1 MTDTERPTTTAAGP
15 AHDPGTRHAQDA
27 AAAPT
32 SRPRWRDVWRT
43 DTWVRPYF
51 SRYRRALAL
60 ALGLGVLTF
69 AFSCALMV
77 TAGYT
82 ISGAAEMPPSV
93 FALTIPLILVRVFG
107 TGKPIL
113 GYLERLVSHDWV
125 LRMTSSLR
133 LRLFRSLEDGAVFE
147 RATRRTG
154 EVLGLLAQDIGH
166 VQNLYLRT
174 IFPTVIAW
182 LLWAVVV
189 ILLGA
194 FDVWFALGMLLIL
207 GVSVTLVPLVSALV
221 NGARQAR
228 DKALRNQLYAELT
241 DNVLGVSDWVFS
253 QRGAAYLERS
263 RPTRTQLRA
272 QQAAMRRFDRQRDL
286 VLQAIFGLAAVALL
300 LWAGAFFGAEGAQ
313 GGAANWIAA
322 FVLGYFPLL
331 DAFAPLSTAAVEA
344 SSHLDA
350 VARLNEMPEPTDSEG
365 DASGVARRGKAHR
378 EVDGEGVAQPHV
390 EREGEAQGEVEGW
403 QPQRSQRP
411 RQPQEHSATCPTS
424 RPTPPELRIEHV
436 SFRHPDSARDVLRDL
451 SLVIP
456 GGQRLAVLGR
466 SGSGKSTLASL
477 IRGDLVPTAGCV
489 TLGGVPTHAMGDDIA
504 RLVGVIQ
511 QRTYLFNT
519 TLLENLRIGNPQA
532 SEDQAW
538 EALEQVG
545 LGPMAR
551 RLPQGLATVVDEAGL
566 RFSGGERHRIAL
578 ARVLLQDVPV
588 VLLDEPT
595 VGLDPLTEHELLRT
609 LLGAL
614 DGRTI
619 VMISHHLQG
628 VSMMDRVVFVEDGT
642 LEMDG
647 TPAELAATS
656 ERYQRLL
663 AFDRGA

>member
-1 MTDTERPTTTAAGP
+1 MAADNR
-15 AHDPGTRHAQDA
+15 HDL
-27 AAAPT
+27 
-32 SRPRWRDVWRT
+32 PRWRDVWRT

-51 SRYRRALAL
+51 ARYRRALAL
-60 ALGLGVLTF
+60 ALGLGVLAF

-82 ISGAAEMPPSV
+82 ISGAAELPASV

-107 TGKPIL
+107 TGKPVL

-133 LRLFRSLEDGAVFE
+133 LRLFRSLEGGAVFE

-182 LLWAVVV
+182 LLWAAV
-189 ILLGA
+189 IALLGA
-194 FDVWFALGMLLIL
+194 FDVWFALGMFVIL
-207 GVSVTLVPLVSALV
+207 GASVTLVPLVSALA

-263 RPTRTQLRA
+263 QATRAELRA
-272 QQAAMRRFDRQRDL
+272 QQAAMRRFDRRRDL
-286 VLQAIFGLAAVALL
+286 VQQALFGLGAAVLL
-300 LWAGAFFGAEGAQ
+300 LWAGLYFGGVH

-331 DAFAPLSTAAVEA
+331 DAFAPLSAAAVEA

-350 VARLNEMPEPTDSEG
+350 VARLNEMPEPTADEQDVCEVGQRDEVQQKGKREG
-365 DASGVARRGKAHR
+365 FVQAPA
-378 EVDGEGVAQPHV
+378 
-390 EREGEAQGEVEGW
+390 EREHEVRCEAACKQARERVGI
-403 QPQRSQRP
+403 RP
-411 RQPQEHSATCPTS
+411 A
-424 RPTPPELRIEHV
+424 PPELRVEHV
-436 SFRHPDSARDVLRDL
+436 SFRYPGTSRDVLRDL
-451 SLVIP
+451 SLVVP
-456 GGQRLAVLGR
+456 GGQRLAILGR

-477 IRGDLVPTAGCV
+477 VRGDLVPRTGTV
-489 TLGGVPTHAMGDDIA
+489 TLGDVPAHTLGDDVA

-519 TLLENLRIGNPQA
+519 TLLENLRVGNPQA
-532 SEDQAW
+532 SEEQAW

-545 LGPMAR
+545 LGPMAH
-551 RLPQGLATVVDEAGL
+551 RLPQGLATIVDEAGL
-566 RFSGGERHRIAL
+566 RFSGGERHRVAL
-578 ARVLLQDVPV
+578 ARVLLQDAPV

-609 LLGAL
+609 LLTAL
-614 DGRTI
+614 EGRTI

-628 VSMMDRVVFVEDGT
+628 VSMMDRVVFIEDGT

-647 TPAELAATS
+647 APAELAATS

-663 AFDRGA
+663 SFDRGV